1 MKTLSANRPTCSR
14 AARTIRAR
22 SKGVSRSKTVAMAR
36 AYSCKHT
43 PFKWSFARAH
53 ERRWLPGGRGAHLRC
68 RREKPSL
75 DALARPHD
83 VRRRASRVVRDGDN
97 SRRHHFDDA
106 YPKVLV
112 PHGVQADR
120 RAAEP
125 SLQIAPLG
133 VDDKVD
139 VVPDLQL
146 RRQRLASGE
155 RSQKSASDA
164 GARRALTRSA
174 STRASSSGLRLP
186 PAMTSRQSRNWS
198 PISRSS
204 WKARSCAR
212 DPRKARR
219 VSVGTQ
225 EVCTASLS
233 NPPGARGL
241 SLVGTG
247 RWRARHAPA
256 DPRAIP

>member
-1 MKTLSANRPTCSR
+1 
-14 AARTIRAR
+14 
-22 SKGVSRSKTVAMAR
+22 MAR

-97 SRRHHFDDA
+97 SRRHHLDDA

-155 RSQKSASDA
+155 RVFEDLLQRLIVKNEHLATVELEPDTKLAEEQKSLLWYQRQRDKQAA
-164 GARRALTRSA
+164 GLQKGERKDVQK
-174 STRASSSGLRLP
+174 RLY
-186 PAMTSRQSRNWS
+186 AT
-198 PISRSS
+198 
-204 WKARSCAR
+204 
-212 DPRKARR
+212 PRKPEAR
-219 VSVGTQ
+219 VYG
-225 EVCTASLS
+225 
-233 NPPGARGL
+233 
-241 SLVGTG
+241 
-247 RWRARHAPA
+247 
-256 DPRAIP
+256 